1 MVVGETT
8 VGKGGD
14 TNGVSP
20 EIQQGE
26 LNNSNQLVA
35 LAQQQ
40 GANSQQLYN
49 ASFPGFQQAEN
60 FYSTIAT
67 GDPGKIAAATAPAVQ
82 QIDAATTSAK
92 QNILN
97 NSPNGGE
104 KNLAL
109 EQADVARGAK
119 VGDVTSQG
127 YLNSFNALASLAG
140 QGVGEG
146 ISSAG
151 TGISGFNSAN
161 SGLGQIGQ
169 QQIQQ
174 QQLQQQAKGATLGA
188 VGGLAGDVASAAGEA
203 GSFGALF
210 AGI

>member
-8 VGKGGD
+8 VGKGGSSSTD
-14 TNGVSP
+14 
-20 EIQQGE
+20 
-26 LNNSNQLVA
+26 NSALQAGQLQDANALTA

-49 ASFPGFQQAEN
+49 TSFPGFQQAEN

-109 EQADVARGAK
+109 EQTDVARGAK

-127 YLNSFNALASLAG
+127 YLGSFNALAQLAG

-151 TGISGFNSAN
+151 TGISGFNSAAGVQGN
-161 SGLGQIGQ
+161 MVQ
-169 QQIQQ
+169 QNIQE
-174 QQLQQQAKGATLGA
+174 KGAQLGA
-188 VGGLAGDVASAAGEA
+188 LTSLGTDAATVGAAYVGL
-203 GSFGALF
+203 
-210 AGI
+210 

>member
-1 MVVGETT
+1 M
-8 VGKGGD
+8 GKGGD
-14 TNGVSP
+14 QGVSP
-20 EIQQGE
+20 DISQGE
-26 LNNSNQLVA
+26 LANSNALVT

-49 ASFPGFQQAEN
+49 ASFPGFQKAES
-60 FYSTIAT
+60 FYSTLSS
-67 GDPGKIAAATAPAVQ
+67 GDPSAIARATAPAVQ
-82 QIDAATTSAK
+82 QINAATTSAK

-97 NSPNGGE
+97 NTPNGGE

-109 EQADVARGAK
+109 EQADVAQGAK
-119 VGDVTSQG
+119 VGDVASSS

-161 SGLGQIGQ
+161 TGLGQIGQ

-174 QQLQQQAKGATLGA
+174 QQLQQQEKGASLGA
-188 VGGLAGDVASAAGEA
+188 IGGLAGDVAGAAGDA